1 VPVASH
7 ADDEL
12 RQRVSQASHD
22 LGNLLGVV
30 LNYATLLARQLSDP
44 TALADIDQI
53 KAAATRA
60 ADIAHTLMTSERD
73 AARLGD
79 A

>member
-30 LNYATLLARQLSDP
+30 LNYSTLLTRRLSDP
-44 TALADIDQI
+44 VALSDIDQI
-53 KAAATRA
+53 RIAAERA
-60 ADIAHTLMTSERD
+60 ADIVRTLMAPEVD

>member
-1 VPVASH
+1 
-7 ADDEL
+7 L
-12 RQRVSQASHD
+12 KQRVAQASHD

-30 LNYATLLARQLSDP
+30 LNYSTLLTRQVSDP
-44 TALADIDQI
+44 AALADIDQI
-53 KAAATRA
+53 KVAATRA
-60 ADIAHTLMTSERD
+60 ADIAHTLMAPELD